1 MNAQT
6 KEKLIVAGWKLF
18 WKSMQIVMTILTAVS
33 TILALWDWSYTTR
46 GYGAIGGEIVLAI
59 LVAFIVWKAMGIIAD
74 WHKSV
79 RTEEETAIKIICEGR
94 EFIIKER
101 K

>member
-1 MNAQT
+1 MN
-6 KEKLIVAGWKLF
+6 KEKIKEFLWNAYFGMARV
-18 WKSMQIVMTILTAVS
+18 ILTVLATAS
-33 TILALWDWSYTTR
+33 TILALWDWSYSTR

-59 LVAFIVWKAMGIIAD
+59 LVAFIAWKAMGIIAD

-79 RTEEETAIKIICEGR
+79 RTEEVTAIKIICEGR
-94 EFIIKER
+94 EFIVKER

>member
-1 MNAQT
+1 MN
-6 KEKLIVAGWKLF
+6 KEKIKEMLWNVYFGIARVIL
-18 WKSMQIVMTILTAVS
+18 TILSTAS
-33 TILALWDWSYTTR
+33 TILALWDWSYSTR
-46 GYGAIGGEIVLAI
+46 GYRAIGGEIVLAI
-59 LVAFIVWKAMGIIAD
+59 LVAFIVWKAMGIISD

-94 EFIIKER
+94 EYIIKER